1 MQIKNTLGQNV
12 LADIKCLTYVRK
24 KFYARHVLATAFFIG
39 KPDLM
44 RKPFSSIG
52 NEIQHCAGTEG
63 NDRGKHGMVR
73 QHFEDCLNEV
83 SSAEKRRAC
92 PIVPTG
98 SALAVFFGSF
108 LLLPKEN
115 EQNPI
120 ITFYFLVLRLGRRI
134 FSCHGKVV
142 PLLCLSN
149 PTAR

>member
-73 QHFEDCLNEV
+73 QHFEGTALKEIDNLGQNGSVPHSDDTRMEERPAEV
-83 SSAEKRRAC
+83 AAAKCKGGE
-92 PIVPTG
+92 
-98 SALAVFFGSF
+98 F
-108 LLLPKEN
+108 N
-115 EQNPI
+115 
-120 ITFYFLVLRLGRRI
+120 
-134 FSCHGKVV
+134 
-142 PLLCLSN
+142 
-149 PTAR
+149 